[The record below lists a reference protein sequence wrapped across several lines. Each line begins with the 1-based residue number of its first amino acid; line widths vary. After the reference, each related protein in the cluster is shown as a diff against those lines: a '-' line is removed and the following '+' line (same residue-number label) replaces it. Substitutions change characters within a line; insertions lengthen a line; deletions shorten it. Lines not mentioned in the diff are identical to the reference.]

1 MASHPDFVNYMAE
14 QLREAGAIRSRKM
27 FGEYGLYCDDV
38 FFAVVCDDQL
48 FVKVTPQGEAAFPD
62 LPKAP
67 PYEGARDSFLVEDVE
82 NREQMTELVRIT
94 CDMYPLYWT
103 PSRGGII
110 MRYTYE
116 YKRKCV
122 ELYRE
127 GKWPETPEGVSDK
140 SFRDKVRL
148 WVRAEDSRGPE
159 ALKHKNFNRNWTP
172 EERLELVSQVMS
184 GKSCVSV
191 AIEAGI
197 QDRLL
202 YQWVQNYKTKG
213 YNGLVEM
220 KKGRPSKGVPQMKK
234 EEARPLNES
243 EREELIRLRAENEYI
258 KAENEVIKK
267 EIALR
272 EERHAAQL
280 KARKQ
285 RSSKSCVKKDTN

>member
-1 MASHPDFVNYMAE
+1 
-14 QLREAGAIRSRKM
+14 
-27 FGEYGLYCDDV
+27 
-38 FFAVVCDDQL
+38 
-48 FVKVTPQGEAAFPD
+48 
-62 LPKAP
+62 
-67 PYEGARDSFLVEDVE
+67 
-82 NREQMTELVRIT
+82 
-94 CDMYPLYWT
+94 
-103 PSRGGII
+103 

-172 EERLELVSQVMS
+172 EERLELVSQV
-184 GKSCVSV
+184 
-191 AIEAGI
+191 
-197 QDRLL
+197 
-202 YQWVQNYKTKG
+202 G

>member
-1 MASHPDFVNYMAE
+1 MATPELLAKTRTPATWHE
-14 QLREAGAIRSRKM
+14 KTEARA
-27 FGEYGLYCDDV
+27 
-38 FFAVVCDDQL
+38 
-48 FVKVTPQGEAAFPD
+48 
-62 LPKAP
+62 
-67 PYEGARDSFLVEDVE
+67 
-82 NREQMTELVRIT
+82 
-94 CDMYPLYWT
+94 DMYPLYWT